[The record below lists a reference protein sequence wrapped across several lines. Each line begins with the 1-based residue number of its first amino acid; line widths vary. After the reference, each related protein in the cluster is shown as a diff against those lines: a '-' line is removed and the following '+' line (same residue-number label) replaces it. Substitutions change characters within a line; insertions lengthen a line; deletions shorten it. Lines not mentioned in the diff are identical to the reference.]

1 MGIKLGL
8 RYFRRRNIK
17 GEENMGLDLTEGQ
30 EEADLDLA
38 QLLLDLKGSS
48 FGSLDYFKDL
58 IIYNLL

>member
-1 MGIKLGL
+1 
-8 RYFRRRNIK
+8 
-17 GEENMGLDLTEGQ
+17 MGLDLTEGQ